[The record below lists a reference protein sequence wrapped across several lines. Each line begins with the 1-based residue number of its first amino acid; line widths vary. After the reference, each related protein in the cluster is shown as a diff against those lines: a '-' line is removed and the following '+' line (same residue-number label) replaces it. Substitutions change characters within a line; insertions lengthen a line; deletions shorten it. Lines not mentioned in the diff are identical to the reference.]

1 MGAAGWMKVSHAS
14 GMFTSWMAFRV
25 ILRVLDLGPIV
36 ATSLKGFVS
45 LPVLNEK
52 VRGILP
58 YGGDTIL
65 GARENYG
72 KCQLSQDGQ
81 EARSLLTLVA
91 VEHLARVC
99 CRLLSWWF
107 WLGDGD

>member
-45 LPVLNEK
+45 LPVLHEK
-52 VRGILP
+52 VRGVLP

-65 GARENYG
+65 GAGENYG
-72 KCQLSQDGQ
+72 KCQLIQDGQ
-81 EARSLLTLVA
+81 EAENSAYSRGCKTSCSSLLSPSIVVVLV
-91 VEHLARVC
+91 R
-99 CRLLSWWF
+99 R
-107 WLGDGD
+107 